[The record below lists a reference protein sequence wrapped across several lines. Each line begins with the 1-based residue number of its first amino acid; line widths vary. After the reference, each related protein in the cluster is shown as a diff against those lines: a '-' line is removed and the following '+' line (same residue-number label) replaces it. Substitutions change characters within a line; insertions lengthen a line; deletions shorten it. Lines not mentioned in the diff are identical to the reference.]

1 VLTLL
6 ADYYYCKRKL
16 TIQFVFGKF
25 DSAFLK
31 EVSLYSFWI
40 FLNAI
45 MDKIYW
51 SLGQGVLGVYC
62 GTKIVAIYGIAIQL
76 QQMYMSF
83 STAISGVLLPKVTSM
98 VSVSGNEK
106 AVSELFIKTGRLQF
120 IIMSFVLFGFT
131 LFGRQFIE
139 LWVGESYSQAYVIC
153 LLFFFP
159 LLVPLIQNVGI
170 TILQA
175 KNKMKFRCVSYVI
188 IALIS
193 FIASLPLSKHYGAV
207 GCASSTA
214 GALVLGQVIIMNIY
228 YEKRIGLNIIGFW
241 KEIIKMSIAPI
252 LISILSYQ
260 LLDYVIIDS
269 YFDLIVA
276 IVLFTVLYLPIFW
289 FASMNRYEKDLVGGM
304 LTKILR
310 IKKNARNR

>member
-1 VLTLL
+1 
-6 ADYYYCKRKL
+6 
-16 TIQFVFGKF
+16 
-25 DSAFLK
+25 
-31 EVSLYSFWI
+31 
-40 FLNAI
+40 
-45 MDKIYW
+45 
-51 SLGQGVLGVYC
+51 
-62 GTKIVAIYGIAIQL
+62 
-76 QQMYMSF
+76 
-83 STAISGVLLPKVTSM
+83 
-98 VSVSGNEK
+98 
-106 AVSELFIKTGRLQF
+106 
-120 IIMSFVLFGFT
+120 
-131 LFGRQFIE
+131 
-139 LWVGESYSQAYVIC
+139 
-153 LLFFFP
+153 
-159 LLVPLIQNVGI
+159 
-170 TILQA
+170 
-175 KNKMKFRCVSYVI
+175 MKFRCVSYVI

-193 FIASLPLSKHYGAV
+193 FLVSLPLSKHYGAI

-289 FASMNRYEKDLVGGM
+289 FASMNRYEKDLFGGM